1 MKEWVIVTGATSG
14 IGRALTVYFANLH
27 FNVLA
32 IGRNEIE
39 LFRIESLFARPSNI
53 VPVLADLS
61 KKSAAD
67 VIVKRLN
74 ATDKVNY
81 LIHCAATC
89 EPLSPLLDAPEDQ
102 IRKSIVVDV
111 VAPLMLTKKLIPF
124 FDRETRT
131 VFFRSD
137 YVGTANKIRENLTGT
152 YGMAKSAL
160 DVAVEYLRR
169 ENKNLLIGYIN
180 PGATNTKMYQSIVA
194 AAGLFNH
201 SSQPPADPM
210 AVAIFVATIL
220 TKTNNLS
227 FTSEKWDF
235 RNHAQHN
242 LLSDENPKPKMQSKL

>member
-1 MKEWVIVTGATSG
+1 MKEWIVVTGATSG
-14 IGRALTVYFANLH
+14 IGRALTVHFVNLH

-39 LFRIESLFARPSNI
+39 LFRTKSLSAYPSNV
-53 VPVLADLS
+53 VPILADLS
-61 KKSAAD
+61 KKSAID

-74 ATDKVNY
+74 TTDKVKY

-102 IRKSIVVDV
+102 IRESMEVNVMTPFI
-111 VAPLMLTKKLIPF
+111 LTKKLIPF

-131 VFFRSD
+131 LFFRSD

-152 YGMAKSAL
+152 YGMTKSAL
-160 DVAVEYLRR
+160 DVVVEYLRR
-169 ENKNLLIGYIN
+169 ENKNFLVGYIN

-201 SSQPPADPM
+201 SSQPADPM
-210 AVAIFVATIL
+210 AVAIFVASIL

-235 RNHAQHN
+235 RNHTQHH
-242 LLSDENPKPKMQSKL
+242 LLSDENPKSKIQSKL